1 MVSRPKS
8 RSCWLRRTAGSRSSR
23 PWWPSFCAGWAGQ
36 HEQLEA
42 AFERRLK
49 KKPRAPAVCAAVRQ
63 DERRPG
69 GPRGRHAAAGRP
81 TRFRGSA
88 EACVCRHCRLPL
100 VRRLHRDREAPG
112 VRSSR
117 APAAGDGASGFDLP
131 LRELPRVTKAAFP
144 EGVVSPAQYG
154 ERFKA
159 AAVYMNV
166 QQLIPEDR
174 TAQTMSDVFGAPRV
188 CSASVVAWV
197 GEKAEELTPVYARI
211 GERVAGEKVRHLDET
226 GYRIGGKLQWLHTTS
241 SLCFTFYRAGEK
253 RGDIPRNLKGG
264 VVVHDHFKPY
274 NGLVEVI
281 HAFCNAHILR
291 ELEGLIEFEK
301 EPWAELMRAMLREAN
316 EAVRAARE
324 AGKRALPTEQVEA
337 FVERYWAAVRMGLAY
352 HRGLPALETKSKT
365 RGRRKQR
372 PGHNLLDR
380 LKKFKTET
388 LRFLTD
394 FDVPFTNNLAERDLR
409 MMKVK
414 MKSPAA
420 SGPSRARGF
429 SRSSGP
435 SCRPRGSRVST
446 SCKSSPRPPSGS
458 CNLSPS
464 DSRPEPRR
472 SSATRRRVRRDGTP
486 PHRKRR
492 RRAFGT
498 DPETPCRR
506 EDTEQQRTPT
516 PKTSNLRNLAAASR
530 AAPHRQATGR
540 CRPTDTSASPTAP
553 GLGVTQLS
561 TLSFLRLVSRSRAR
575 SAARPRTTSCGFE
588 ASETHTISGRGFN
601 LFKPLRRHF
610 RATPFCH
617 RALLAPGTAT
627 TRSASAATFRE
638 RADLCRSCKEQYQSQ
653 YVNNRAYRAPVRDG
667 RRGIPR
673 GRQRWRNKGA
683 SKLFLQAF
691 PNPACFPPS
700 FSKKAL
706 VVLCDFRGLQ
716 GSQTKSVLSKFFLRH
731 RPPFDR
737 VLGVIAPHST
747 GSRSVGASAIC
758 VAGERGRVHGRKS
771 SSGLSEIRT

>member
-1 MVSRPKS
+1 MVIPPEIQELLASKDR
-8 RSCWLRRTAGSRSSR
+8 RIAELEALVAELLRRLGLDSTNSSK
-23 PWWPSFCAGWAGQ
+23 PPSSDG
-36 HEQLEA
+36 
-42 AFERRLK
+42 LK
-49 KKPRAPAVCAAVRQ
+49 KKPRAPRSLRGKSGKKSGGQEGHAGDTLRQ
-63 DERRPG
+63 VAQPDFVVP
-69 GPRGRHAAAGRP
+69 H
-81 TRFRGSA
+81 
-88 EACVCRHCRLPL
+88 EACVCRHCCLPL
-100 VRRLHRDREAPG
+100 DPKAPIAIEKRQ
-112 VRSSR
+112 V
-117 APAAGDGASGFDLP
+117 FDLP
-131 LRELPRVTKAAFP
+131 ERLLLVTEHQASTYRCENCRGVTRAAFP

-159 AAVYMNV
+159 AAVYLNV

-174 TAQTMSDVFGAPRV
+174 TAQTMSDIFGAPRV

-197 GEKAEELTPVYARI
+197 GEKAEELTPVYERI

-337 FVERYWAAVRMGLAY
+337 FVDRYWAAVRMGLAY

-394 FDVPFTNNLAERDLR
+394 FDVPFTNNLAEQDLR

-414 MKSPAA
+414 MKI
-420 SGPSRARGF
+420 SGGFRTSRARGF

-446 SCKSSPRPPSGS
+446 SCKSSSRPPSGS

-472 SSATRRRVRRDGTP
+472 SSATRRRVRRHGTR
-486 PHRKRR
+486 PHRKGDAAPSEPTRKRR
-492 RRAFGT
+492 VAGKIQNSSGRRSRIPRTFAT
-498 DPETPCRR
+498 SP
-506 EDTEQQRTPT
+506 QQ
-516 PKTSNLRNLAAASR
+516 
-530 AAPHRQATGR
+530 AAPHPMAGDRPLPAHRHIGLPHRSRLGSYAT
-540 CRPTDTSASPTAP
+540 
-553 GLGVTQLS
+553 LQLLSRS
-561 TLSFLRLVSRSRAR
+561 TGFVGRSRAR
-575 SAARPRTTSCGFE
+575 SAARPCTTYCGFE
-588 ASETHTISGRGFN
+588 AFETLPFPGADSIFSSRCGAISGRLRFAVRPSRAAIPATETPR
-601 LFKPLRRHF
+601 FKNR
-610 RATPFCH
+610 
-617 RALLAPGTAT
+617 
-627 TRSASAATFRE
+627 RSAR
-638 RADLCRSCKEQYQSQ
+638 RSP
-653 YVNNRAYRAPVRDG
+653 AG
-667 RRGIPR
+667 WRR
-673 GRQRWRNKGA
+673 RNKKFV
-683 SKLFLQAF
+683 S
-691 PNPACFPPS
+691 
-700 FSKKAL
+700 
-706 VVLCDFRGLQ
+706 
-716 GSQTKSVLSKFFLRH
+716 GSGMVPL
-731 RPPFDR
+731 
-737 VLGVIAPHST
+737 
-747 GSRSVGASAIC
+747 SRSSLATAHLTSASP
-758 VAGERGRVHGRKS
+758 
-771 SSGLSEIRT
+771 